1 MSHLISVLVGLFI
14 LAVDLGFGGLL
25 GFGTIKPSL
34 LLPFVVFS
42 SLRHGPVYGTIAGFI
57 LGFFTDAMG
66 GSPLGTSSLALSVAG
81 FMPGHFWSTG
91 PFRVHWP
98 WGTFLLICSILFE
111 LIRHLIIARE
121 TGHVFSM
128 LFLESGIPSALYT
141 TILGVIW
148 FLSPLNR
155 DRSV

>member
-1 MSHLISVLVGLFI
+1 MTHLVSVLVGLFI
-14 LAVDLGFGGLL
+14 LAADLGFGGLL

-34 LLPFVVFS
+34 LLPFIVFS
-42 SLRHGPVYGTIAGFI
+42 SLRHGPIYGTVAGFI

-66 GSPLGTSSLALSVAG
+66 GSPLGTSSLALSAAG
-81 FMPGHFWSTG
+81 FLPGHIWSNG

-98 WGTFLLICSILFE
+98 WGAFLFICAILFE

-121 TGHVFSM
+121 TGQVLSM
-128 LFLESGIPSALYT
+128 LFFESGIPSALYT